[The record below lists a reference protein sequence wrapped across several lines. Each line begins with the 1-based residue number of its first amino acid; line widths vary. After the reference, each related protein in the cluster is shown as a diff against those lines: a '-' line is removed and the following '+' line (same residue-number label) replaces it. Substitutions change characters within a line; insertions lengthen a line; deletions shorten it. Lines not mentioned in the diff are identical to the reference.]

1 VRSSIIAAWSRLRT
15 PLAAEVDGGVAVAV
29 IVGSVG
35 DFTVC
40 AADRGQGFERG
51 GQLDEGAV
59 DAETS
64 LPDQPFEDGF
74 GRGRVEGPAWAVA
87 FTFSAERA

>member
-1 VRSSIIAAWSRLRT
+1 VCSSIIAAWSRSPT
-15 PLAAEVDGGVAVAV
+15 PLAAEVDRGVAVVV

-64 LPDQPFEDGF
+64 LTAQPFEDGF
-74 GRGRVEGPAWAVA
+74 GGGLVEEPAWAAA
-87 FTFSAERA
+87 FIFSAERT